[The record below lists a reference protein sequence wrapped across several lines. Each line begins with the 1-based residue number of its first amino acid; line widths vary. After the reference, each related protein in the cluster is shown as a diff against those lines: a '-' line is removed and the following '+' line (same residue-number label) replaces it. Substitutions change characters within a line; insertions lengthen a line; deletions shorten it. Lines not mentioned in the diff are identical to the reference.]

1 MRMEH
6 IIAGIAEH
14 LAGRVLRRALLAL
27 AIAAFAIVSIYQF
40 TCAGTLALQ
49 AEYGAIYAYLIV
61 ATIYAALALA
71 GCLWWAMQGRHA
83 KASTPAVGQT
93 RELQLI
99 MLAEAAMLGYA
110 LARKGERAR

>member
-1 MRMEH
+1 MRIEH
-6 IIAGIAEH
+6 IVAGIADQ
-14 LAGRVLRRALLAL
+14 LAGWMLRRALLAL

-61 ATIYAALALA
+61 AGIYAALALA
-71 GCLWWAMQGRHA
+71 GCLWWAMQGRSA
-83 KASTPAVGQT
+83 KSSAPVVGQT

-99 MLAEAAMLGYA
+99 MLVEAAMLGYA
-110 LARKGERAR
+110 LAQKGERAR